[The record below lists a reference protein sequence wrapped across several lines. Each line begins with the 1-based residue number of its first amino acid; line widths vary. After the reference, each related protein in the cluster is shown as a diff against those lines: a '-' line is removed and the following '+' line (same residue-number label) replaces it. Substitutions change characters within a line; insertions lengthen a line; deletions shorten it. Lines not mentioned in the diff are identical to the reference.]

1 MIFIIQSLL
10 LLRYKKIEIMKIKIS
25 SLTFLFL
32 FCFTNTEAGTV
43 KIFISNVDQEKGTIH
58 YAIFNNPEFFPED
71 QGKMLGGVKNISE
84 VVKTG
89 IVINELQE
97 SNYAIAIFHDKNFN
111 NTFDTLLAIPTEKYG
126 FSNNAKVFFG
136 PPKFEEASI
145 FVGENETVEILI
157 ELR

>member
-1 MIFIIQSLL
+1 M
-10 LLRYKKIEIMKIKIS
+10 R
-25 SLTFLFL
+25 
-32 FCFTNTEAGTV
+32 
-43 KIFISNVDQEKGTIH
+43 
-58 YAIFNNPEFFPED
+58 
-71 QGKMLGGVKNISE
+71 GGVKNISE

-97 SNYAIAIFHDKNFN
+97 SNYAIAIFHDKNSN

-126 FSNNAKVFFG
+126 FSNNAKVFLG

>member
-1 MIFIIQSLL
+1 
-10 LLRYKKIEIMKIKIS
+10 MKIKIS

>member
-10 LLRYKKIEIMKIKIS
+10 LSRYKKIEIMKIKIS
-25 SLTFLFL
+25 SITLLFL
-32 FCFTNTEAGTV
+32 FCFTNTEAGII

-58 YAIFNNPEFFPED
+58 YAIFNNPEFFPEEK
-71 QGKMLGGVKNISE
+71 GKMRGGVKNISE

-89 IVINELQE
+89 IIINELQE
-97 SNYAIAIFHDKNFN
+97 SNYAIAIFHDKNSN
-111 NTFDTLLAIPTEKYG
+111 NTFDTIFAIPTEKYG
-126 FSNNAKVFFG
+126 FSNNAKVFLG